1 VLRLSPGAFAFH
13 NTQQNLSP
21 QAVELPDLTLIPL
34 EVDRGTMEVDLF
46 LSMWEEAQDLTG
58 RLVYATELF
67 DTTTVTRMLEH
78 FQILLE
84 GIVAAPIS
92 TCRHCHAW
100 MKLNNVSSSRN
111 GTS

>member
-1 VLRLSPGAFAFH
+1 
-13 NTQQNLSP
+13 
-21 QAVELPDLTLIPL
+21 VELPDLTLIPL

-84 GIVAAPIS
+84 GIVAAPDQ
-92 TCRHCHAW
+92 H
-100 MKLNNVSSSRN
+100 LSSLPCLDETEQRQLLRN